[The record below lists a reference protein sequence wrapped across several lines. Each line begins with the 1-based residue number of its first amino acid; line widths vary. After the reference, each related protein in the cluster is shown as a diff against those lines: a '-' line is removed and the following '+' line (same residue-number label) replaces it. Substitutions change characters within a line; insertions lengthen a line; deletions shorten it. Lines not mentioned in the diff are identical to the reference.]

1 VYTGTSVASLTEVA
15 RTGDSE
21 DAVVEFAATAGVT
34 YRVAVG
40 CGYSKIEGGGP
51 RPIELSWNFTPAPS
65 TQDVSSISVLD
76 ARAAEGNS
84 ESDGTWMAFRL
95 TRNGSTA
102 GSASVQY
109 SFANG
114 TATINADYSADTP
127 GTVYFAPGQASAW
140 IGVQTTPDSLG
151 EPNETLRLNLSSPVG
166 AVLADSSAT
175 GTITDAQF
183 NEPTYSIG
191 DVSVREGST
200 ATFTI
205 TRRGDLTLP
214 GSVRAATASG
224 TASAPS
230 DFTAL
235 ASTTVSFASGQSTRT
250 VSVTTKQNIVDVT
263 TNKTFRV
270 NLSSPVNGWTSDNSA
285 TATIVDDEGT
295 VVAGPATWYSVDGV
309 RVTEGGTAIVTV
321 RRRGTLTGTGSV
333 KYATANG
340 SATSGSD
347 YTAALSTTVNFA
359 AGQTTATFGVPTAGD
374 TRGEAHENVL
384 VNLSSPVSGV
394 IEDSQGV
401 ISIQDNDDNAGP
413 PQITINNVWVTEG
426 GAAVFTIIRAGDVSE
441 SVSVKYATA
450 NGTARSASDYTARS
464 STTLTFASGEWIKT
478 VSVPTLTDTSAE
490 GDESFYLNLT
500 SPVRAT
506 IADSTGLATIANRN

>member
-1 VYTGTSVASLTEVA
+1 MSV
-15 RTGDSE
+15 
-21 DAVVEFAATAGVT
+21 
-34 YRVAVG
+34 
-40 CGYSKIEGGGP
+40 K
-51 RPIELSWNFTPAPS
+51 
-65 TQDVSSISVLD
+65 
-76 ARAAEGNS
+76 
-84 ESDGTWMAFRL
+84 
-95 TRNGSTA
+95 
-102 GSASVQY
+102 
-109 SFANG
+109 
-114 TATINADYSADTP
+114 
-127 GTVYFAPGQASAW
+127 
-140 IGVQTTPDSLG
+140 
-151 EPNETLRLNLSSPVG
+151 
-166 AVLADSSAT
+166 
-175 GTITDAQF
+175 
-183 NEPTYSIG
+183 
-191 DVSVREGST
+191 EGST

-214 GSVRAATASG
+214 GSVKAASASG
-224 TASAPS
+224 TASSPG

-250 VSVTTKQNIVDVT
+250 VSVATKQNTVNVT
-263 TNKTFRV
+263 TNKTFKV
-270 NLSSPVNGWTSDNSA
+270 NLSSPVNGWTRDTSA

-347 YTAALSTTVNFA
+347 YTAAPLTTVNFA

-374 TRGEAHENVL
+374 TRGEAHESVL
-384 VNLSSPVSGV
+384 VNLSAPVNGV

-401 ISIQDNDDNAGP
+401 ISIQDNDDNPGP
-413 PQITINNVWVTEG
+413 PQITVNNVRVTEG

-450 NGTARSASDYTARS
+450 NGTARSGSDYTARS

-506 IADSTGLATIANRN
+506 DRRQHRHGDDRQQELSDEQQTHASGKGRSTEASRSVLGRWCR